1 MSSTIEIQKICEHC
15 GKQFIARKSTTRF
28 CSHQCSNR
36 AYKKEKRELHV
47 KTENEKVSVSI
58 LQKEISGLEF
68 LNPTKCAQILGVSR
82 RTLYRY
88 LESGKIPCVQF
99 QKKTLISR
107 AVLDKMFENPSVYIK
122 KEKTAET
129 AITEFYSTKEI
140 LEKFNIGNTW
150 LFKIAK
156 EKNIPKSVVRGKT
169 FWSKAHIDK
178 IFKDKVKENFDMSE
192 WYTADEICEKF
203 QMTKDA
209 VYRLAYENIV
219 RKMKDKKSVLY
230 SKYDIDKILKAENCE
245 SEFYTMAEAMERFNM
260 TRDQISH
267 YVRTYKVTRK
277 YDGKFVKIKRKELD
291 SVLAGPIIVKK
302 R

>member
-1 MSSTIEIQKICEHC
+1 MSSTIEINKICEFC
-15 GKQFIARKSTTRF
+15 GKDFIARKSSTRF

-36 AYKKEKRELHV
+36 AYKKEKRQKHV
-47 KTENEKVSVSI
+47 NSQNQITNLIKQDLEIGNEEFLTPNKCSI
-58 LQKEISGLEF
+58 L
-68 LNPTKCAQILGVSR
+68 LGVSR
-82 RTLYRY
+82 ATLYRY

-169 FWSKAHIDK
+169 FWSKSHIDK
-178 IFKDKVKENFDMSE
+178 IFKDKVKENIDISE

-260 TRDQISH
+260 TRDQIYH

-277 YDGKFVKIKRKELD
+277 YEGKFVKIKRKELD

>member
-47 KTENEKVSVSI
+47 KTESEKVSVSI
-58 LQKEISGLEF
+58 LHKEISGLEF

-107 AVLDKMFENPSVYIK
+107 AVLDKMFENPSEYIK
-122 KEKTAET
+122 KEKAEEE
-129 AITEFYSTKEI
+129 AISEFYTTKEV
-140 LEKFNIGNTW
+140 LEKFNISNGW
-150 LFKIAK
+150 LFKVAK
-156 EKNIPKSVVRGKT
+156 AKNIPKSVVRGKT
-169 FWSKAHIDK
+169 YWSKTHIDK
-178 IFKDKVKENFDMSE
+178 IFKYKNPTSIDKDD
-192 WYTADEICEKF
+192 WYSVDEICDKF
-203 QMTKDA
+203 QLSKDA
-209 VYRLAYENIV
+209 VYRLAYENAV
-219 RKMKDKKSVLY
+219 RKVKEKKQVFY
-230 SKYDIDKILKAENCE
+230 SKFDIDKIFKVEETLPEYYSME
-245 SEFYTMAEAMERFNM
+245 EAMERFNM
-260 TRDQISH
+260 TRDQISY
-267 YVRTYKVTRK
+267 YVRSNKVPRTYE
-277 YDGKFVKIKRKELD
+277 GKFVKIDRKALD
-291 SVLAGPIIVKK
+291 AVLAGPIIVKK